1 VNDIKM
7 GGKSSKEEKFF
18 KTKKGIKVKKM
29 EEPNPSDPPVEV
41 IEDEPEYFGED
52 SARKGSEENSKNS
65 ARYNSEEMRNRIEK
79 ERLSRAQAPKILSPK
94 QQQPMQNPHLPNQN
108 QLAFQNPN
116 NLNSMPVNS
125 NNYTNPSMQNVVV
138 MPSRLPPLELQK
150 GAPYVAVHT
159 IQPTMPYAPIQ
170 SIQRTQQ
177 VVLSPRRF

>member
-1 VNDIKM
+1 M

-65 ARYNSEEMRNRIEK
+65 ARYYSEEMRNRLEK
-79 ERLSRAQAPKILSPK
+79 ERFSRVQAPKLLSPK
-94 QQQPMQNPHLPNQN
+94 QQQQPNPLPHQNH
-108 QLAFQNPN
+108 LAFQNPN
-116 NLNSMPVNS
+116 NLNLMPVPNTT
-125 NNYTNPSMQNVVV
+125 NYTNPSMQNVMV

-150 GAPYVAVHT
+150 GAPYVAVHQP
-159 IQPTMPYAPIQ
+159 IQHTMPYMPIQ